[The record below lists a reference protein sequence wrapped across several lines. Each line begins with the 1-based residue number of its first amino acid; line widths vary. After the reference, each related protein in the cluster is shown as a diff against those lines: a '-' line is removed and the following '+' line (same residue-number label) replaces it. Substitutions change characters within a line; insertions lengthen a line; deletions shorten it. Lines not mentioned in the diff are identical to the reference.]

1 MRTFTFVAPGSP
13 FATCSPWGPLGSCP
27 PPKSEALNEK
37 FSTFRELTAPLA
49 MSVWLTWPLPMCFDF
64 TLFLLSVIAAY
75 ELPPS
80 ATKTANV
87 AITFA

>member
-1 MRTFTFVAPGSP
+1 MSASVGPGS
-13 FATCSPWGPLGSCP
+13 
-27 PPKSEALNEK
+27 EK

-49 MSVWLTWPLPMCFDF
+49 MSAPRTSPLPMCFDF

-80 ATKTANV
+80 ATKTATV
-87 AITFA
+87 AVTFA